1 MKLCLTVAF
10 TFLLSSAA
18 SALEFQVLPKAN
30 HEGRP
35 ILTMTGTIQQQAY
48 RRIKLSSKTIIVIT
62 SQGGN
67 PTYYPQLEQWFL
79 AQIKGSRPTVIV
91 RPQCASTCIMWLAL
105 LNDLARH
112 NRIEL
117 IIDAKTWLGFHG
129 CWDNQHKQYSKPCSL
144 NMIRYLGKHGVD
156 GRWLNEHILYF
167 QRPTGDYIVHHNA
180 DDPELRDSGLLDHAR
195 IEAFTYKLLQ

>member
-1 MKLCLTVAF
+1 MKFWFIVALTF
-10 TFLLSSAA
+10 ILSSTAF
-18 SALEFQVLPKAN
+18 ALDFKVLPKAN

-48 RRIKLSSKTIIVIT
+48 PRIKLSSKTIIVIS

-105 LNDLARH
+105 LNDLAGR

-117 IIDAKTWLGFHG
+117 IIDAKTALSFHG
-129 CWDNQHKQYSKPCSL
+129 CWDNQHKQYSKACSL
-144 NMIRYLGKHGVD
+144 NMIKYVSKHGVET
-156 GRWLNEHILYF
+156 RWLNEHILYF
-167 QRPTGDYIVHHNA
+167 QRPTGNYIIHHKA
-180 DDPELRDSGLLDHAR
+180 EDTELRDSGLLDHAR
-195 IEAFTYKLLQ
+195 IEDFTYKLLQ